1 LGLRRKKAMKN
12 IVHVAI
18 QIVPISKEHPYQIID
33 KAIAV
38 IDQSGLEY
46 RVGAM
51 ETVIQGEYDK
61 IMNVVKE
68 AQQACINAGA
78 DEIVVTMKVHAKRN
92 GDVSWDEKL
101 EKYN

>member
-1 LGLRRKKAMKN
+1 MKN

-18 QIVPISKEHPYQIID
+18 QIVPISKEHPYRIID
-33 KAIAV
+33 KAI
-38 IDQSGLEY
+38 
-46 RVGAM
+46 

-61 IMNVVKE
+61 IMSVVKE
-68 AQQACINAGA
+68 AQQACIDAGA

-101 EKYN
+101 EKYE

>member
-1 LGLRRKKAMKN
+1 MKN

-18 QIVPISKEHPYQIID
+18 QIVPISKEHPYPIID
-33 KAIAV
+33 KAIAI

-68 AQQACINAGA
+68 AQQACIDAGA

-92 GDVSWDEKL
+92 GDVRWDEKL
-101 EKYN
+101 EKYS

>member
-1 LGLRRKKAMKN
+1 MKN

-18 QIVPISKEHPYQIID
+18 QIVPISKEHPYPIID

-68 AQQACINAGA
+68 AQQACIDAGA
-78 DEIVVTMKVHAKRN
+78 DEIVVAMKVHAKRS

-101 EKYN
+101 EKYK

>member
-1 LGLRRKKAMKN
+1 MKN

-18 QIVPISKEHPYQIID
+18 QIVPISKEHPYPIID

-38 IDQSGLEY
+38 IDRSGLEY

-51 ETVIQGEYDK
+51 ETV
-61 IMNVVKE
+61 MSVVKE
-68 AQQACINAGA
+68 AQQACIDAGA

-92 GDVSWDEKL
+92 SDVSWDEKL
-101 EKYN
+101 EKYE